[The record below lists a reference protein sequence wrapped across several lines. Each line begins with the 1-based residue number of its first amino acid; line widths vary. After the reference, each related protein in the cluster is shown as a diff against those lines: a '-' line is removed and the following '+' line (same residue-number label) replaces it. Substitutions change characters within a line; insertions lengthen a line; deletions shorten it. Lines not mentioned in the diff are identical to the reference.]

1 MNQKNKN
8 SILLTIL
15 FVLLVGAGLGYVF
28 LYQQDKLDKRN
39 EKLEELKASYSSMET
54 LQEQLSIA
62 EQKVAVIDSALS
74 ERKFIIPHNLS
85 QEKFYEFVDDNFTD
99 SPVHKFVSIDF
110 KGEIQEDRV
119 KYYNYKVNGVGSF
132 ESVYRLFYAIEHSKE
147 LKKIESGEVSG
158 NTTVD
163 TKGNPRYLV
172 KFQLDVK
179 TYFADNDQFSST
191 NYVENK
197 MTPRTLY
204 DAFYPLIRNK
214 IKPNTSDLPDIQD
227 AELLF
232 LYPDGAFIK
241 DAQGNTFLLKEGD
254 QVYLGYVTTIN
265 YKNKSVSFILNKGG
279 IVEYYSLSVNNNK
292 SKRQK

>member
-1 MNQKNKN
+1 MNQKTKN
-8 SILLTIL
+8 SIIITVL
-15 FVLLVGAGLGYVF
+15 FVLIVSAF
-28 LYQQDKLDKRN
+28 LAYIYIYQYDKLNERN
-39 EKLEELKASYSSMET
+39 AKLEELKASYSSMET

-74 ERKFIIPHNLS
+74 QRNFIIPHNLS

-99 SPVHKFVSIDF
+99 SPVHKFVSIEF
-110 KGEIQEDRV
+110 KGEVKEDRV
-119 KYYNYKVNGVGSF
+119 NYYNYKVDGVGSF

-147 LKKIESGEVSG
+147 FKKIESGDVSG

-163 TKGNPRYLV
+163 TKGNSRYLV

-191 NYVENK
+191 NYEENK

-204 DAFYPLIRNK
+204 NAFYPLIRNK
-214 IKPNTSDLPDIQD
+214 IKPNTSNLPNIQD

-232 LYPDGAFIK
+232 LYPNGAFIK
-241 DAQGNTFLLKEGD
+241 DTKGNTFLLKEGD
-254 QVYLGYVTTIN
+254 EVYLGYVTTIS
-265 YKNKSVSFILNKGG
+265 YKSKSVSFILNKGG
-279 IVEYYSLSVNNNK
+279 IVEYYKLTVNNK
-292 SKRQK
+292 SKGKK